1 MDMMK
6 EEKLKA
12 LQSLLKQMN
21 ELMIEGEGDEEMTSE
36 DMSEAMDEAAEGPEA
51 DEGMSMAEA
60 CEEGEEDPLKEEKK
74 KFMRGM
80 VDRPKKPSLNI
91 MPKKPMVAISVEK
104 TVASPKKKKAKGK
117 Y

>member
-12 LQSLLKQMN
+12 LQSLVQQMN
-21 ELMIEGEGDEEMTSE
+21 ELMIEGEGDEEMTGGEVSDAIE
-36 DMSEAMDEAAEGPEA
+36 DAAEGPEA
-51 DEGMSMAEA
+51 DEGMSMTEA
-60 CEEGEEDPLKEEKK
+60 CEAEDDPLAEEKK

-80 VDRPKKPSLNI
+80 SDKPKRKALNL

-104 TVASPKKKKAKGK
+104 TVAAPKKKAKGK